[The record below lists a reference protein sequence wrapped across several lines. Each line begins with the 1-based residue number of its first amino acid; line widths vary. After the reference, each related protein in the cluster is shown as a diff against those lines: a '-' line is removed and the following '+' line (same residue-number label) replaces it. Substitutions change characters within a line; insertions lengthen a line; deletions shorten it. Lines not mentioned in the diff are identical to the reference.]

1 MASQAQVRQYLAYW
15 FQLGKKIMIHNGKAA
30 LLPQP
35 VIQGDRYS
43 DEFEDCWRQVT
54 AADAGDCYLEGTS
67 QTVTELLSPN
77 WDVNP
82 CARCE
87 MPVPMPDLGV
97 RSLDCPCSDLPF
109 WPNTSVPQPRSPI
122 SNQAQLTQIRD
133 RLMRLSQTRSEE
145 RSQAS

>member
-1 MASQAQVRQYLAYW
+1 MASSAQVKQYLAYW
-15 FQLGKKIMIHNGKAA
+15 FQLGKKIQVNGGKEA

-43 DEFEDCWRQVT
+43 DEFENCWQRVT

-67 QTVTELLSPN
+67 QTVAELLSPA
-77 WDVNP
+77 WEVNP

-87 MPVPMPDLGV
+87 MPVPVPNLGV
-97 RSLDCPCSDLPF
+97 KSLECPCNDLPS
-109 WPNTSVPQPRSPI
+109 WPDTSIPQPRSPV
-122 SNQAQLTQIRD
+122 SSQAQLSQIRD
-133 RLMRLSQTRSEE
+133 RLMNLGQDN